1 MAEGDACIRIQWPHN
16 AAQRRRC
23 VHPDTGN
30 PAELSLEF
38 VPHGHGWFGEN
49 ILKGCIRSVHVS

>member
-1 MAEGDACIRIQWPHN
+1 MAEGDACIRIQWAHN

-30 PAELSLEF
+30 PAEVSLEF
-38 VPHGHGWFGEN
+38 VPHGHGWFREN
-49 ILKGCIRSVHVS
+49 IERHQWVY